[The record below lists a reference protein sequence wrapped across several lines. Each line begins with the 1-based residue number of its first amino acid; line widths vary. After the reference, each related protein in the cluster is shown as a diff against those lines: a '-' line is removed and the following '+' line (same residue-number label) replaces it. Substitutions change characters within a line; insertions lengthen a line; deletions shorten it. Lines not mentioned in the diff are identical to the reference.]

1 MQVPG
6 VEFTESF
13 STFASDTST
22 RILIGLTLYYEDYGW
37 IVELCDIE
45 VAFLY
50 PNTEVDMY
58 IEWPE
63 GILYLGIIT
72 KEFLEEYCI
81 LLVMSMYGNVDAV
94 LLWLRLLAEYLV
106 NEFNVKMSKAESFI
120 FFRKDEK
127 FKLDIV
133 MSVHVD
139 DVFMAG
145 KSETL
150 ETLNKISRR
159 ISTYQSPE
167 KQRIF
172 LGSITNV
179 VKTKKVHMQK

>member
-1 MQVPG
+1 M
-6 VEFTESF
+6 T
-13 STFASDTST
+13 
-22 RILIGLTLYYEDYGW
+22 
-37 IVELCDIE
+37 
-45 VAFLY
+45 
-50 PNTEVDMY
+50 N
-58 IEWPE
+58 
-63 GILYLGIIT
+63 
-72 KEFLEEYCI
+72 KFLEEYCI
-81 LLVMSMYGNVDAV
+81 FIVKSMYKNIDAA
-94 LLWLRLLAEYLV
+94 LLRIRLMAKYLV
-106 NEFNVKMSKAESFI
+106 NKCNLKRSTADSCILFGKYEEG
-120 FFRKDEK
+120 
-127 FKLDIV
+127 KLELV

>member
-1 MQVPG
+1 MKPVPFKWVFNSKSESDGLIRLKLRNIVKGYMQVPG

-81 LLVMSMYGNVDAV
+81 LLGNLMYGNVDAAI
-94 LLWLRLLAEYLV
+94 LWIRLLANYLV
-106 NEFNVKMSKAESFI
+106 NNV
-120 FFRKDEK
+120 
-127 FKLDIV
+127 
-133 MSVHVD
+133 
-139 DVFMAG
+139 
-145 KSETL
+145 T
-150 ETLNKISRR
+150 
-159 ISTYQSPE
+159 
-167 KQRIF
+167 
-172 LGSITNV
+172 
-179 VKTKKVHMQK
+179 